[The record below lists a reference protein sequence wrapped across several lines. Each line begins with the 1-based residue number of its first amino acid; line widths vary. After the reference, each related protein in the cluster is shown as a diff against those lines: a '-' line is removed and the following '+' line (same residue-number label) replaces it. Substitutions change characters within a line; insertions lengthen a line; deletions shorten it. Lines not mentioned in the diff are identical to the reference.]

1 MWSKH
6 THPDSRGG
14 RRAGWPLA
22 GLALLAGSLCGCSE
36 SELADGPDRGP
47 GNQPVSYVRL
57 DFAMPT
63 APAGRAALQPLD
75 NPTGGE
81 DGDGHEVGQTAEN
94 TVTDAV
100 AFFFQPVEGAGTGAN
115 AAAATPVTAIYFP
128 NLTATSGLG
137 NGGDT
142 DGTTP
147 DAVYTTGTVET
158 SLPNG
163 TYQVLVLANPGEA
176 APTAAW
182 WNTPGLTLGDV
193 RDHILTTAW
202 QTDGSG
208 NFSDFTMTSAADA
221 TLTLAS
227 NPKDDPAKTTVDVER
242 VAARVDYTAENSYT
256 CTDPTYQS
264 ATVEITGAAVVNNLT
279 AGSYLL
285 KRVSPSTTVTDT
297 YTYMGDET
305 AAGTGAATNYVLDPW
320 TLTKTADSTTFAV
333 NRASVGC
340 AGLYGTYLPDG
351 SQNPNDWADLVQEGA
366 ALTGTWGGKSWRR
379 AGYTLENVTLADE
392 SGRTYN
398 TAVVF
403 KARFHP
409 AQEGTMAGYEDGE
422 TFFAWG
428 ANLYPTMEAVMYA
441 AYGENW
447 DDIQNDITSATTW
460 GDVKTAAARLL
471 TNDPSGYDDYV
482 NGLIAEHT
490 DEEELNPD
498 YAAVTLGWNV
508 YMKDFCGYSY
518 TEANGVVLDQFVSS
532 EPGYEKESTR
542 EVLTQYG
549 IRTYEDA
556 TCYYTWYV
564 RHANDADDET
574 NGPMEYAVVRN
585 NIYKL
590 SVEGIYSLG
599 DDVPGESGLM
609 VHVYVNDWLLLDP
622 ETIEM

>member
-320 TLTKTADSTTFAV
+320 TLTKTADNTTFTV
-333 NRASVGC
+333 NGASVGC